1 MDPVVEQVQQRRSV
15 QVRFSAPGLKLFL
28 FWLFALVCFV
38 VGWKWRPYAVP
49 EHQVTGADVAQQQSQ
64 PQYHG
69 VKGAIYSKVL
79 NRDDSWTPM
88 RMAIELLRDS
98 PEKPLYST
106 IFERRIKFQ
115 YAPTSLLGLEALG
128 AVFGEAALTNVA
140 LNLLGILLLPIVF
153 WCVYALCR
161 PILPPLR
168 VAPLDHALPFL
179 FTALCYPMLKSVE
192 LGQIQTHLNA
202 LFCLAV
208 LLYVGGRTATA
219 GVIIGLIATIKPQ
232 LGLFLVWAVLQK
244 EYRFAKAMGICVG
257 VAGVASLLRYG
268 LTPHLEYLGVLS
280 EISRRGESYY
290 ANQSLNGLLLRAL
303 HLGPNLEFSY
313 GVFAPYSP
321 WVRYPTLLAT
331 LLLIGLALWRFPGS
345 SAHRGVN
352 FVLAAMCFTIGSPV
366 AWQHHYGIAPAVFAV
381 CIVAM
386 SKQELPASAWVVLG
400 VAWLLVGTRVA
411 ATAALADTP
420 LNFLQ
425 SYTFFGGLLLLA
437 LLHVLR
443 VRAVRRSDVPIAAA
457 ASP

>member
-1 MDPVVEQVQQRRSV
+1 MDPVVEQVEQRRTV
-15 QVRFSAPGLKLFL
+15 RVRFSARGFKLFL
-28 FWLFALVCFV
+28 FWLFALACFV
-38 VGWKWRPYAVP
+38 AGWKWRPYTLP
-49 EHQVTGADVAQQQSQ
+49 EQRMPSGELVQQ
-64 PQYHG
+64 PAPRYPG
-69 VKGAIYSKVL
+69 LKGAIYDKVL

-88 RMAIELLRDS
+88 RMAIELLRDQ

-106 IFERRIKFQ
+106 IFERKIKFQ

-128 AVFGEAALTNVA
+128 SVFGETATTNVA
-140 LNLLGILLLPIVF
+140 LNLLGVLLLPILF

-161 PILPPLR
+161 PILPSLR
-168 VAPLDHALPFL
+168 AAPLDHALPIL
-179 FTALCYPMLKSVE
+179 FTALCYPLLKSVE
-192 LGQIQTHLNA
+192 LGQIQTHLNV
-202 LFCLAV
+202 LFCLSV
-208 LLYVGGRTATA
+208 LLFIRGRTAAA

-257 VAGVASLLRYG
+257 VAGVLSLLRYG

-321 WVRYPTLLAT
+321 WVRYPTLLASV
-331 LLLIGLALWRFPGS
+331 LLIGLALWRFPERPED
-345 SAHRGVN
+345 RGLG
-352 FVLAAMCFTIGSPV
+352 FVFAALCFTIGSPV

-381 CIVAM
+381 CIVVMA
-386 SKQELPASAWVVLG
+386 KRKLPTSAWVVLG
-400 VAWLLVGTRVA
+400 LAWLLVGTRVA
-411 ATAALADTP
+411 ATAALAATP
-420 LNFLQ
+420 VNFLQ
-425 SYTFFGGLLLLA
+425 SYTFFGGLLLLG

-443 VRAVRRSDVPIAAA
+443 VRGSRSVLAT
-457 ASP
+457 SSR